1 MIELKVSKKYFENT
15 KDELLVLDECEFKM
29 DRGEG
34 VLIVGE
40 NGSGKTS
47 LLKIIG
53 LIDKKYK
60 GHYILNEINVDEI
73 KKSKLPRIR
82 NREIGFVFQ
91 DYNLI
96 ENESV
101 IYNITIPLFYSDKYN
116 IFDRKQQ
123 IDKCI
128 SLLEMED
135 IKKKKVKYLSGGEK
149 QKVAIARAIINEPII
164 LLLDEPTNALA
175 PRLKQKLFAF
185 LREYVNSGKNV
196 VIVSHEL
203 TEFDDFTIYNM
214 KNGKL
219 NKVL

>member
-1 MIELKVSKKYFENT
+1 MIELKISKKYFENT

-29 DRGEG
+29 DSGEG

-60 GHYILNEINVDEI
+60 GQYIFNGIDIDRLKITKI
-73 KKSKLPRIR
+73 PKIR

-101 IYNITIPLFYSDKYN
+101 TYNISIPLFYSGKFN
-116 IFDRKQQ
+116 IFDRKKQ
-123 IDKCI
+123 IEKCI

-135 IKKKKVKYLSGGEK
+135 IKKKKVKHLSGGEK
-149 QKVAIARAIINEPII
+149 QKVAIARAIINEPTI
-164 LLLDEPTNALA
+164 LILDEPTNALA
-175 PRLKQKLFAF
+175 PRLKEKLFDF

-196 VIVSHEL
+196 IMVSHEL
-203 TEFDDFTIYNM
+203 NEFENFTVYNM
-214 KNGKL
+214 EHGKL
-219 NKVL
+219 NKV